1 MYNDIQNILEKAI
14 KSYSGKRPKITFIE
28 EDYQV
33 DKKKGTV
40 HCFLRCKMPNTL
52 FNNREFRTFLG
63 TAQVCDKDTF
73 NEEIGKKIARIK
85 AELKAY
91 KAYATQFVKLHLL
104 ITKYKKIIDKEIA
117 REYDNYLNSL
127 DYLNNYCKKEE
138 QL

>member
-52 FNNREFRTFLG
+52 FNNREFRIFLG
-63 TAQVCDKDTF
+63 TAQVCGNDTF
-73 NEEIGKKIARIK
+73 DEELGKKIARSK

-91 KAYATQFVKLHLL
+91 KAYERQFVKLVQS
-104 ITKYKKIIDKEIA
+104 ISKYIRIID
-117 REYDNYLNSL
+117 RERWKVHLNYLNSVCYL
-127 DYLNNYCKKEE
+127 DNYCKEE
-138 QL
+138 E

>member
-1 MYNDIQNILEKAI
+1 MYNDLQNILEKAI
-14 KSYSGKRPKITFIE
+14 KSYFGKRPKITFIG

-52 FNNREFRTFLG
+52 FNDREFRTFLG

-73 NEEIGKKIARIK
+73 DEELGKKIARTK

-91 KAYATQFVKLHLL
+91 KAYERQLVKLVQS
-104 ITKYKKIIDKEIA
+104 ISRYIRIIDKEIVK
-117 REYDNYLNSL
+117 EYDNYLNSL
-127 DYLNNYCKKEE
+127 DYLNKYYNKKEE
-138 QL
+138 

>member
-1 MYNDIQNILEKAI
+1 MYNDMQNILEKAI
-14 KSYSGKRPKITFIE
+14 KSYSGKRPKITFIG

-52 FNNREFRTFLG
+52 FNDREFRTFLG
-63 TAQVCDKDTF
+63 TAQVCSKDTF
-73 NEEIGKKIARIK
+73 DEEVGKKIARTK

-91 KAYATQFVKLHLL
+91 KAYAIQFGKLHLL
-104 ITKYKKIIDKEIA
+104 ITKYKRIIDKEIA

-127 DYLNNYCKKEE
+127 DYLNNYRKEGK
-138 QL
+138 

>member
-1 MYNDIQNILEKAI
+1 MYNDMQNILEKAI
-14 KSYSGKRPKITFIE
+14 KSYSGKRPKITFIG

-52 FNNREFRTFLG
+52 FNDREFRTFLG

-73 NEEIGKKIARIK
+73 DEELGKKIARTK

-91 KAYATQFVKLHLL
+91 KAYAIQFGKLYPL
-104 ITKYKKIIDKEIA
+104 IIKYKEIIDKEIVK
-117 REYDNYLNSL
+117 EYDNYLNSL
-127 DYLNNYCKKEE
+127 DYLNNYCKEGK
-138 QL
+138 

>member
-14 KSYSGKRPKITFIE
+14 KSYSGKRPKITFIG

-33 DKKKGTV
+33 KKEKGIV
-40 HCFLRCKMPNTL
+40 RCFLRCKMPNTL
-52 FNNREFRTFLG
+52 FNDREFRSFIG
-63 TAQVCDKDTF
+63 TAQVCAEDIF

-91 KAYATQFVKLHLL
+91 KAYAMQFVKLHLL
-104 ITKYKKIIDKEIA
+104 ITIYKKIIDKEIA
-117 REYDNYLNSL
+117 RAYDNYLNSL

-138 QL
+138 

>member
-52 FNNREFRTFLG
+52 FNDREFRTFLG
-63 TAQVCDKDTF
+63 TAQVCGKDTF
-73 NEEIGKKIARIK
+73 DEEIGKKIARTK
-85 AELKAY
+85 AEFKAY
-91 KAYATQFVKLHLL
+91 KAYVEQFKKLLRP
-104 ITKYKKIIDKEIA
+104 IIDYRMIVTEEIKRGKE
-117 REYDNYLNSL
+117 NYLNSL
-127 DYLNNYCKKEE
+127 NYLDNYCKEE
-138 QL
+138 E

>member
-1 MYNDIQNILEKAI
+1 MYNDLQNILEKAI

-52 FNNREFRTFLG
+52 FNDREFRTFVG

-73 NEEIGKKIARIK
+73 DEELGKKIARSK
-85 AELKAY
+85 AECKAY
-91 KAYATQFVKLHLL
+91 KAYIKQFAKLLQPIADYIIIISKEVK
-104 ITKYKKIIDKEIA
+104 
-117 REYDNYLNSL
+117 REHENYLNSL
-127 DYLNNYCKKEE
+127 NYLDNYCK
-138 QL
+138 

>member
-1 MYNDIQNILEKAI
+1 MYNDMQNILEKAI

-33 DKKKGTV
+33 DKKRGV
-40 HCFLRCKMPNTL
+40 IHCFLRCKMPNTL
-52 FNNREFRTFLG
+52 FNDREFRTFLG

-73 NEEIGKKIARIK
+73 NEEIGKKIARSK

-91 KAYATQFVKLHLL
+91 KAYAIQFGKLHLL
-104 ITKYKKIIDKEIA
+104 ITQYKEIIDKEIV

-138 QL
+138 